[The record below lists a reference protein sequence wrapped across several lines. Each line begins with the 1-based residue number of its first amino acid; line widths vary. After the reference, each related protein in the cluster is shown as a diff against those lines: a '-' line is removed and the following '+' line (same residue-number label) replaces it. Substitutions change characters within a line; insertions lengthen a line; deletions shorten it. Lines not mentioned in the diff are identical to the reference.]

1 MNKHF
6 VTFRINQKETKMKTL
21 CIAFLGIALASAG
34 KMSVAQTTN
43 NPDIAVTLNH
53 IGVYVTNLKVSTSF
67 YENILSLKQI
77 PEPFHDGKHTWFSI
91 GKAGHLHLIEGEK
104 KEYTRDR
111 NDHLCFSVRS
121 IEAFIENLDKNKV
134 DYTNWPGTAKEPTV
148 RVDGVKQIYFKDPD
162 GHLIE
167 INNDTSVK

>member
-1 MNKHF
+1 MP
-6 VTFRINQKETKMKTL
+6 TSTKTHAIIL
-21 CIAFLGIALASAG
+21 ALAFGLST
-34 KMSVAQTTN
+34 SPLLAQSD

-53 IGVYVTNLKVSTSF
+53 VGVYVTDLKTSTAF

-91 GKAGHLHLIEGEK
+91 GKAGHLHLIEGVK
-104 KEYTRDR
+104 KQYERDR
-111 NDHLCFSVRS
+111 NDHLCFSVKD
-121 IEAFIENLDKNKV
+121 IDAFITNLNKNHV
-134 DYTNWPGTAKEPTV
+134 EYTNWPGTAKEPTV